1 MIASAISH
9 ITQMAHNLPREYHSA
24 TSNQRN
30 IFHGTFCKIQ
40 VGMNQNI
47 GVRLQMI
54 VFISVIS
61 CYFYIF
67 LWHYKPLGTPS
78 APSRIAYLDGHPIL
92 LKSPKEMEESAP
104 WRGTGIELARRSC
117 LFVFSDLG

>member
-1 MIASAISH
+1 
-9 ITQMAHNLPREYHSA
+9 
-24 TSNQRN
+24 
-30 IFHGTFCKIQ
+30 
-40 VGMNQNI
+40 MNQNI

-78 APSRIAYLDGHPIL
+78 APSRIAYLDIQPIQL
-92 LKSPKEMEESAP
+92 FFRVLRRWKNPHH
-104 WRGTGIELARRSC
+104 GGELELNWPGGAVNVN
-117 LFVFSDLG
+117 VFSDLR